1 MPSRVVGQAG
11 SLETELK
18 TLLEHPDFQEGSH
31 WRTRRVEAGQA
42 VFREGETGS
51 DLYLI
56 LQGSVR
62 VMGDVELESRSR
74 IQPGFCDLPAG
85 ALFGELALFDREPRS
100 ATVVAV
106 EDTELVVIDGEQL
119 LRFFDANPE
128 IGYNMLKE
136 MLSVT
141 VGRLRSTNKKLVS
154 LFVWGLK
161 AHRIE
166 QHL

>member
-1 MPSRVVGQAG
+1 
-11 SLETELK
+11 
-18 TLLEHPDFQEGSH
+18 
-31 WRTRRVEAGQA
+31 
-42 VFREGETGS
+42 
-51 DLYLI
+51 
-56 LQGSVR
+56 
-62 VMGDVELESRSR
+62 
-74 IQPGFCDLPAG
+74 
-85 ALFGELALFDREPRS
+85 RS

-106 EDTELVVIDGEQL
+106 EDAELVVIDGEQL

-128 IGYNMLKE
+128 IGYNMLKK